1 MSDFRLSFDPPSG
14 LRRAGLGGV
23 VVVGAVLLAIGL
35 IVPGVVTGAALISA
49 AAALLMLAAMLA
61 ALLFL
66 GPRTAEHRDTTLR
79 DLLTHDDT
87 PAFVTDGDGVL
98 LWANDAARDAA
109 GSDMR
114 AATELL
120 APLTGAAAHPA
131 ETLARLLGDAGAD
144 GVAQERVGAARL
156 HATAIGSDR
165 VVWTVRSD
173 SEGTNAEDP
182 ILRCDPDG
190 SILWMSGAAL
200 DLFAGPPVRLSDIGL
215 DGALD
220 QGLPIQLETT
230 DGSRTFTV
238 RSRDI
243 ALGTVEVT
251 LGPTDDLPE
260 TGDVASVPGRY
271 TLDDLPVPI
280 LELHDDGT
288 VARSNALA
296 QHLLALGP
304 EERVGLSTLVE
315 GLGRQVNEWLADA
328 RAGRALNRPE
338 VVRAS
343 RVAGDLFVQVTLTL
357 AAPEHDRRIMALL
370 HDATELKT
378 LEAQFVQSQK
388 MQAIGQLAG
397 GVAHDFNNL
406 LTAISGHCDLLLLRH
421 DPGDQDFADLE
432 QINQNANRAAS
443 LVGQLLAFSRK
454 QTLRPEMLDMRDTL
468 SDLSHLLNR
477 LVGEKVTLSVRNDS
491 DLKMVRADKRQLEQ
505 VIMNLVVNARDAM
518 PEGGTVEVRAKTVR
532 LDTPVTRDRVE
543 MPAGAYVVV
552 EVKDSGIGIP
562 EDQLPKIF
570 EPFYTTK
577 RTGEGTGLG
586 LSTAYGIVK
595 QTGAY
600 IFVQSEV
607 GKGTMFSLYFPAHDG
622 QADRSASAG
631 AHVRA
636 QPTDREARILLVE
649 DEAPVRAFAAR
660 ALRLRGHHVIEAEN
674 AERALDI
681 AADGSLEIDIFVTDI
696 IMPGRDGPSWVREAL
711 EERPDTGVIFVSG
724 YAEESF
730 SESQA
735 NIPNSTFLPKPFSLI
750 DLTAAVDAHLER

>member
-14 LRRAGLGGV
+14 LRRAGFGAVILI
-23 VVVGAVLLAIGL
+23 GAVLLAVGL
-35 IVPGVVTGAALISA
+35 LSPGLVTGAALISA
-49 AAALLMLAAMLA
+49 AAALLMLAAIMA
-61 ALLFL
+61 ALLIL
-66 GPRTAEHRDTTLR
+66 GPGTAGRHDATLR
-79 DLLTHDDT
+79 DLLAHDGT
-87 PAFVTDGDGVL
+87 PSFVTDADGIL
-98 LWANDAARDAA
+98 LWVNTAARDEAGLDGRSAA
-109 GSDMR
+109 
-114 AATELL
+114 ELL
-120 APLTGAAAHPA
+120 APLTGAAANPA
-131 ETLARLLGDAGAD
+131 GAIARLLGDAHARGT
-144 GVAQERVGAARL
+144 AQERVGAARL
-156 HATAIGSDR
+156 RATAIGNERVIWSVRRDTTGSDDETPVLR
-165 VVWTVRSD
+165 FDSD
-173 SEGTNAEDP
+173 GN
-182 ILRCDPDG
+182 
-190 SILWMSGAAL
+190 ILWMSEGALA
-200 DLFAGPPVRLSDIGL
+200 LFAGPPVRLSDIGF
-215 DGALD
+215 DGPFD
-220 QGLPIQLETT
+220 RSLPIQLETV
-230 DGSRTFTV
+230 GGARTFIT
-238 RSRDI
+238 RSRAIGD
-243 ALGTVEVT
+243 GMVEAT
-251 LGPTDDLPE
+251 LTPSAEMPDTEGAAA
-260 TGDVASVPGRY
+260 GPGRY

-296 QHLLALGP
+296 RHLLALGQS
-304 EERVGLSTLVE
+304 ERVGLSTLVE
-315 GLGRQVNEWLADA
+315 GLGRQVNDWLDDA

-338 VVRAS
+338 VMRAS

-357 AAPEHDRRIMALL
+357 AGPKNDRHIIAIL

-518 PEGGTVEVRAKTVR
+518 PDGGTVDVRAQTVR
-532 LDTPVTRDRVE
+532 LDAPVMRDRVE

-552 EVKDSGIGIP
+552 EVEDSGIGIP
-562 EDQLPKIF
+562 EDQIPKIF
-570 EPFYTTK
+570 EPFFTTK

-600 IFVQSEV
+600 IFVDSEV
-607 GKGTMFSLYFPAHDG
+607 GQGTMFSLYFPAHEG
-622 QADRSASAG
+622 RATRGSSTG
-631 AHVRA
+631 AQVRA
-636 QPTDREARILLVE
+636 QPSDRAARILLVE

-681 AADGSLEIDIFVTDI
+681 AADPSEEIDIFVTDI

-711 EERPDTGVIFVSG
+711 EQRPDTGVIFVSG

-735 NIPNSTFLPKPFSLI
+735 SIPNSTFLPKPFSLI
-750 DLTAAVDAHLER
+750 DLTAAVETHLAD